1 MASMNVGY
9 IIKLERSYMDAIQE
23 LLPLVYGLAMRQVFD
38 AKIMDHN
45 LDLGRRQNF
54 IMLLHLVYEEING
67 HRMSTHFIEVQTR
80 RYLLDRFEL
89 PPKQIKLAQHT
100 LGLGLNSKKKSS

>member
-1 MASMNVGY
+1 MATMNVGY

-23 LLPLVYGLAMRQVFD
+23 LLPFVYALALRQVFD
-38 AKIMDHN
+38 AKVSDHN

-54 IMLLHLVYEEING
+54 VMLLHLVYEEING
-67 HRMSTHFIEVQTR
+67 HRMSTHFVEVQTN

-89 PPKQIKLAQHT
+89 PPKQPKLTQHAV
-100 LGLGLNSKKKSS
+100 GL